1 MIKLGIQQSALEPNA
16 VEFTADAVFLATNI
30 HPYEKEIEGRM
41 VSGFEYECTKYDKDE
56 YLMLQNSKILS
67 LEEEL
72 QATKILLGVD

>member
-1 MIKLGIQQSALEPNA
+1 MKVRSSVRPQE
-16 VEFTADAVFLATNI
+16 VEFTANSVLVASNI
-30 HPYEKEIEGRM
+30 EPFEEVVGDRTL
-41 VSGFEYECTKYDKDE
+41 SGFEYECTEYTKDE